1 MIESGGS
8 SLTASVMANAAA
20 KEPAAKTLRA
30 PARKRKLKAAD
41 ILPGWSE
48 KADMVG
54 ISLALTCDRDA
65 SLYAQYTIGL
75 HAWLLSQIQKNHPAL
90 SKRLHDNADQKAF
103 TISGLNGVFTQTSQ
117 PLMLQSGETY
127 RWQISALS
135 NPVVKWLS
143 RWLTQL
149 PEEIDLRGTV
159 LKVQA
164 VELSLPPETYGAIAA
179 LSSESED
186 HPKISLSFPSP
197 TSFRRKNN
205 HFPLP
210 LPFNLFHSYLRRWNN
225 FAKVSPD
232 PEDFLDWID
241 RHVVVSRH
249 HIQSQKIAAGKRG
262 SVTGFVGAVELA
274 LDATAR
280 LDPAFVT
287 WFYRLAKFAPYC
299 GTGHKTTFGLGQT
312 QLGWQLPVAHKMTAI
327 ASTDALVNRIAN
339 LTEYFIQQ
347 RKRVGGSRA
356 QMISE
361 TWATILA
368 RREQGDSL
376 IEIAEDL
383 EMNYET
389 VKTYSKLARRAFKE

>member
-1 MIESGGS
+1 
-8 SLTASVMANAAA
+8 MANTPA
-20 KEPAAKTLRA
+20 KKLPAKLLKA
-30 PARKRKLKAAD
+30 PAHKRKLKAVD
-41 ILPGWSE
+41 IVPGWSE

-54 ISLALTCDRDA
+54 LSLELACDRDS

-75 HAWLLSQIQKNHPAL
+75 HAWLLSQIQITHPAL
-90 SKRLHDNADQKAF
+90 SQRLHDNADEKAF
-103 TISGLNGVFTQTSQ
+103 TISGLNGAFTESSQ
-117 PLMLQSGETY
+117 PLALQSGETY
-127 RWQISALS
+127 RWRISALS
-135 NPVVKWLS
+135 NPVVEWLS

-164 VELSLPPETYGAIAA
+164 VELSLPPETYGAIAE
-179 LSSESED
+179 LSP
-186 HPKISLSFPSP
+186 PKQSKVSPKVSLSFPTP
-197 TSFRRKNN
+197 TSFRRKKN

-232 PEDFLDWID
+232 SEDFLNWID

-249 HIQSQKIAAGKRG
+249 HIQSKKVAAGKRG

-274 LDATAR
+274 LDATAHQ
-280 LDPAFVT
+280 DPAFVT

-312 QLGWQLPVAHKMTAI
+312 RLGWQIPAAHKMAVI
-327 ASTDALVNRIAN
+327 APADVLANRIAE
-339 LTEYFIQQ
+339 LTEYFIHQ

-356 QMISE
+356 QLISE

-376 IEIAEDL
+376 IAIAEDL